1 MYHDHRHRTVSRI
14 RHGPMEPLDEGFYA
28 FLRVDRPLVNHY
40 TSTEGVPLT
49 Y

>member
-1 MYHDHRHRTVSRI
+1 MTAGDYFWRRPWI